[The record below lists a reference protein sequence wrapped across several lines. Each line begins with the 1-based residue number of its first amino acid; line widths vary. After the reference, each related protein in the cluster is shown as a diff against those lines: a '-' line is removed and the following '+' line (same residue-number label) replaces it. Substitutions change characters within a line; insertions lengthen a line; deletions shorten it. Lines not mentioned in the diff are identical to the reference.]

1 MFIKSPVFII
11 INLIIL
17 IVCAYLGLLELSLGL
32 LAFIP
37 LFLIIYISVLDKSIE
52 LRLLSIAHMTGQ
64 FSCWVIGFLGCFYI
78 LPSIEYQ
85 IGKHTITTMILINL
99 VMWASLIG
107 SLMALKIR
115 VLPKRQILFSPL
127 SNKSTSNG
135 VVITGIV
142 FILASLCNLIFGYY
156 DARYLIGGNLSSDSP
171 LYFLG
176 AISSLQ
182 YIFFFFLGTRLQVP
196 LISHQ
201 NFFPLFFISFAVI
214 LSSMAGGREPVIR
227 SILFFFI
234 GSIYGGKIK
243 FAILRN
249 ILLFLIPFLLAF
261 TIILGYARAEQKFS
275 NGNFSERLATISQVI
290 LGKIE
295 FQGNEYDDPVF
306 ALLTRITEPTGQ
318 LVIDAVADSQR
329 YIGLQNFERIASIF
343 IPKFITGEKL
353 PLDDGSERLRDN
365 YSVNITEFTSAPIT
379 FMADSFE
386 RGGYL
391 MVFFA
396 SLILSFWLTCVGS
409 FLNLIKQPLLKPALL
424 CSFSFVSLRLY
435 TPSIL
440 GVIST
445 VSYSFLRDF
454 ILISLLISLINFS
467 VKLSL
472 KGETK

>member
-1 MFIKSPVFII
+1 MFIKSSIFVI
-11 INLIIL
+11 INLIVL
-17 IVCAYLGLLELSLGL
+17 IVCALLGLFELSLGL

-37 LFLIIYISVLDKSIE
+37 LFLIIYISLLDKSVE
-52 LRLLSIAHMTGQ
+52 FRLLSIAHMTGQ

-78 LPSIEYQ
+78 LPSVGYQ

-107 SLMALKIR
+107 SLMALKVI
-115 VLPKRQILFSPL
+115 VLPKMQILFSPL
-127 SNKSTSNG
+127 STQLTSNG

-142 FILASLCNLIFGYY
+142 FVLGSLSNFIFGYY
-156 DARYLIGGNLSSDSP
+156 DARYTGNISSDSP

-182 YIFFFFLGTRLQVP
+182 YLFFFLLGTRLQVP
-196 LISHQ
+196 LISHK
-201 NFFPLFFISFAVI
+201 NFFPLFSISFTVI

-249 ILLFLIPFLLAF
+249 IFLFLIPFLLAF
-261 TIILGYARAEQKFS
+261 IIILGYARADQRFYNGDFS
-275 NGNFSERLATISQVI
+275 DRLATISQVI

-306 ALLTRITEPTGQ
+306 GLLTRITEPTGQ
-318 LVIDAVADSQR
+318 LVIDAVADRQK

-353 PLDDGSERLRDN
+353 SLDDGSERLRDN
-365 YSVNITEFTSAPIT
+365 YGVNITEFTSAPIT

-409 FLNLIKQPLLKPALL
+409 FLSLIKQPLLKPALL
-424 CSFSFVSLRLY
+424 CSFSFVCLRLY

-445 VSYSFLRDF
+445 VTYSFLRDF
-454 ILISLLISLINFS
+454 ILISLLISLIDFS
-467 VKLSL
+467 VKLSF
-472 KGETK
+472 KGQTK

>member
-1 MFIKSPVFII
+1 MFIKSSIFLI
-11 INLIIL
+11 INLIVV
-17 IVCAYLGLLELSLGL
+17 IVCALLGLLELSLGL

-37 LFLIIYISVLDKSIE
+37 LFLIIYISFLDKSVE

-78 LPSIEYQ
+78 LPSTGYQ

-107 SLMALKIR
+107 SLMALKVR
-115 VLPKRQILFSPL
+115 GLPKMQILFSPL
-127 SNKSTSNG
+127 STQLTSNG

-142 FILASLCNLIFGYY
+142 FVLSSLSNFIFGYY
-156 DARYLIGGNLSSDSP
+156 DARYAGNVSSDSP

-182 YIFFFFLGTRLQVP
+182 YLFFFLLGTRLQVP
-196 LISHQ
+196 LISHK
-201 NFFPLFFISFAVI
+201 NFFPLFSISFTVI

-249 ILLFLIPFLLAF
+249 IFLFLVPFLLAF
-261 TIILGYARAEQKFS
+261 IIILGYARAEQRFYNGDFS
-275 NGNFSERLATISQVI
+275 DRLATISQVM

-306 ALLTRITEPTGQ
+306 GLLTRITEPTGQ
-318 LVIDAVADSQR
+318 LVIDAVTDRQK
-329 YIGLQNFERIASIF
+329 YIGLQNFERITSIF

-365 YSVNITEFTSAPIT
+365 YGVNITEFTSAPIT

-409 FLNLIKQPLLKPALL
+409 FLSLIKQPLLKPALL

-454 ILISLLISLINFS
+454 ILISLLISIIKFS
-467 VKLSL
+467 VKVSF
-472 KGETK
+472 KGQTK